1 MTKEQFANKKIQ
13 MLADELQRHKEEMEE
28 EIHVLLDIEAEKSKT
43 INYLEAQLRS
53 SENNEKSLND
63 KLVVLTDNFNA
74 LEDHITVM
82 KEKLLSADT
91 QNSNL

>member
-28 EIHVLLDIEAEKSKT
+28 EIHVLLDTEAEKSKT